1 MKTFATIMLAVG
13 LLFATPA
20 IAQTDPDTE
29 MFERVER
36 LTNLER
42 VERLT
47 KVIGNQIFDILF
59 ELMVIGEQDL
69 NAALKEL
76 ERRYDIIPPKLDP
89 EGEEI

>member
-20 IAQTDPDTE
+20 IAQTDPDVE
-29 MFERVER
+29 MF
-36 LTNLER
+36 ER